1 MYHIA
6 FVNVTDKIIVAA
18 EEFERIG
25 DAATRLALGY
35 AIQRDAEEAG
45 LGSYGGPENKFEVYG
60 PADTAFA
67 FPIEN
72 ATE

>member
-18 EEFERIG
+18 EKFERIE
-25 DAATRLALGY
+25 DAANRLALGY
-35 AIQRDAEEAG
+35 SIQRDAEEAG
-45 LGSYGGPENKFEVYG
+45 LGSYGGPEKKFEVYG